1 MLSVRGFHF
10 CFVHLH
16 TPTTATAS
24 IDGDLVFQFVSW
36 VGRMRSLGKKMM
48 VLGAPFEADA
58 QLVKLQKQ
66 SLIDCIL
73 TQDGD
78 TMLLGATLIQFG
90 KSFLAGI
97 SHRRMHT
104 DHIPS
109 TPFHTIRV

>member
-1 MLSVRGFHF
+1 
-10 CFVHLH
+10 
-16 TPTTATAS
+16 
-24 IDGDLVFQFVSW
+24 
-36 VGRMRSLGKKMM
+36 MRSLGKKMM

-90 KSFLAGI
+90 KSFLAVI
-97 SHRRMHT
+97 SHRRIHT